1 MVSGRGCRVSAHP
14 MPCAVPAAHPG
25 ACRGSGTFC
34 SLMRP
39 PSHARVLS
47 PALRA
52 AQTKRQIDVLLSG
65 CISGILRSV
74 PAMLLLSR
82 SSLALCF
89 PGFFLPKERGLGVQD
104 PANPAEMLVQR
115 GVPCPDLCRGCVY
128 PFLLEHL
135 STCVLAGGCGEGSLQ
150 GPSTFLITLCY
161 TDLCLNCST
170 SFLVSPSNC
179 HSL

>member
-1 MVSGRGCRVSAHP
+1 MLLGRGCRVSAHP

-89 PGFFLPKERGLGVQD
+89 PSFFLPKERGLGLQD
-104 PANPAEMLVQR
+104 PANPPEMLVQR
-115 GVPCPDLCRGCVY
+115 GVPCPALCRDCVY
-128 PFLLEHL
+128 PFPRASGAPQHL
-135 STCVLAGGCGEGSLQ
+135 CPGWRLWGGLSAG
-150 GPSTFLITLCY
+150 PFHFPHHTL
-161 TDLCLNCST
+161 
-170 SFLVSPSNC
+170 FP
-179 HSL
+179 

>member
-1 MVSGRGCRVSAHP
+1 MLLGRGCRVSAHP

-65 CISGILRSV
+65 CISGILRSI

-89 PGFFLPKERGLGVQD
+89 PSFFLPKERGLGLQD
-104 PANPAEMLVQR
+104 PANPPDMLVQR
-115 GVPCPDLCRGCVY
+115 GVPCPALCRDCVY
-128 PFLLEHL
+128 PFPP
-135 STCVLAGGCGEGSLQ
+135 G
-150 GPSTFLITLCY
+150 FW
-161 TDLCLNCST
+161 ST
-170 SFLVSPSNC
+170 SAPVSWLEAVGRALCRALPLSSS
-179 HSL
+179 HSVTLICV